1 MNVRLACVVVFLAG
15 SLPGL
20 AYPQAPADVAE
31 QISLPAPGA
40 LPAAPEAPTADVP
53 GSVTGVGADGEQPS
67 GTVPAIWMAREVSF
81 TYFSSTSLYY
91 CDGLRT
97 KVKWVMKQ
105 LGLMDGSKVRIRS
118 CFNTGGPE
126 IRYGPAGPEFYSGA
140 EFTPRVVIEAVVP
153 QRVTSELLAELD
165 EQEGE
170 RELLARVRGE
180 SVVDNAEAQFAASTR
195 RVTFDDGSRRGRI
208 EAGDCELIEQMRD
221 QVFVPLGFKIVE
233 DKMNCQPNRVQ
244 RGSVNLQLEVLE
256 PWTREPEPGQP
267 VDPGAA
273 Q

>member
-1 MNVRLACVVVFLAG
+1 MNIRLACVALLLAG
-15 SLPGL
+15 SPPGL
-20 AYPQAPADVAE
+20 ANPQAPGDVAE
-31 QISLPAPGA
+31 QISKPAPGA
-40 LPAAPEAPTADVP
+40 VPETAEAPAPEVP
-53 GSVTGVGADGEQPS
+53 GAVTGVIADDGRPP
-67 GTVPAIWMAREVSF
+67 GTVPAVWVAKEVSF
-81 TYFSSTSLYY
+81 TYFSNTSLYY
-91 CDGLRT
+91 CDGLRN

-105 LGLMDGSKVRIRS
+105 LGVMDGYKVRIRS
-118 CFNTGGPE
+118 CFGTGGPE
-126 IRYGPAGPEFYSGA
+126 VRYGAAGPEFYSGA
-140 EFTPRVVIEAVVP
+140 EYTPRVVIEAVVP

-165 EQEGE
+165 EREGE

-195 RVTFDDGSRRGRI
+195 RVTFDDESRRGRI

-221 QVFVPLGFKIVE
+221 HVFVPLGFKIVE

-256 PWTREPEPGQP
+256 PWTPEPEPGQSA
-267 VDPGAA
+267 DPGAA